1 MQSRAEDARTAVRE
15 FHQGVVQPDTE
26 LVLFFCSSHYDLAAL
41 ADEMNRQFGD
51 IPVVG
56 CTTAGE
62 IGPLGYLDHTLTGVS
77 FPAGS
82 CTAVTGRLDTLQQF
96 SIARGQAFTDTL
108 LQQLGE
114 RATRPSGGN
123 SFGFLLIDG
132 LSVREEQVART
143 LQTALGDIVLVGG
156 SAGDD
161 LCFSQTQVFHDGAF
175 HSDSAVLAI
184 LKTDYPFRLFKTQH
198 FLSLEERLVVTRADA
213 EQRVVY
219 EINGIPAAQA
229 YAELVGVSVEAL
241 EAHHF
246 ASAPVVVLIDGTDY
260 VRSIQKVG
268 PDGSLTF
275 YSAIDE
281 GLVLRVAQGMDLVSD
296 LEATMGQLSEELGPP
311 QLVLACDCILR
322 NLEVTQKNTKAAVE
336 AIFDRHNAVGFST
349 YGEQYG
355 GVHMNQTLTGI
366 AIGACDR
373 SETSGSSSGWS
384 LSGRRTE
391 QMKQSSAT
399 QPMSQRQLGVEQ
411 LQKIVQALMD
421 RAERST
427 SVRGS
432 GFSLFQTAVMLE
444 DQVRARTKE
453 LEAALRENEQINR
466 ALQQVQADME
476 REIRER
482 REALVALER
491 EREEQQVLIGKLE
504 EAHNQLLQSEKLAS
518 IGQLAAG
525 VAHEIN
531 NPIGFVSSNLNTL
544 RQYIDDLLRLV
555 DLYETVE
562 PSLTS
567 EAAERIAQ
575 LKTELE
581 LDYLREDV
589 GALIAESIDGTARV
603 RRIVQDLRDFSR
615 TGATDWQ
622 LADLHQ
628 GLESTLN
635 VATNEIKYKATIVR
649 EYGQLPAVECVPA
662 QLNQVFLNLL
672 VNAAQAIEDHGTI
685 TLRTGCE
692 GDQVWLA
699 FADDGAGIP
708 AELQSRIFDPFF
720 TTKPVGQGTGLGLS
734 LSYGI
739 VQKHGGRIELDS
751 RPGEG
756 TTFTLWL
763 PIRRIPDESASAV
776 EQPQ

>member
-1 MQSRAEDARTAVRE
+1 
-15 FHQGVVQPDTE
+15 
-26 LVLFFCSSHYDLAAL
+26 
-41 ADEMNRQFGD
+41 
-51 IPVVG
+51 
-56 CTTAGE
+56 
-62 IGPLGYLDHTLTGVS
+62 
-77 FPAGS
+77 
-82 CTAVTGRLDTLQQF
+82 
-96 SIARGQAFTDTL
+96 
-108 LQQLGE
+108 
-114 RATRPSGGN
+114 
-123 SFGFLLIDG
+123 
-132 LSVREEQVART
+132 
-143 LQTALGDIVLVGG
+143 
-156 SAGDD
+156 
-161 LCFSQTQVFHDGAF
+161 
-175 HSDSAVLAI
+175 
-184 LKTDYPFRLFKTQH
+184 
-198 FLSLEERLVVTRADA
+198 
-213 EQRVVY
+213 
-219 EINGIPAAQA
+219 
-229 YAELVGVSVEAL
+229 
-241 EAHHF
+241 
-246 ASAPVVVLIDGTDY
+246 
-260 VRSIQKVG
+260 
-268 PDGSLTF
+268 
-275 YSAIDE
+275 
-281 GLVLRVAQGMDLVSD
+281 
-296 LEATMGQLSEELGPP
+296 
-311 QLVLACDCILR
+311 
-322 NLEVTQKNTKAAVE
+322 
-336 AIFDRHNAVGFST
+336 
-349 YGEQYG
+349 
-355 GVHMNQTLTGI
+355 
-366 AIGACDR
+366 
-373 SETSGSSSGWS
+373 
-384 LSGRRTE
+384 
-391 QMKQSSAT
+391 
-399 QPMSQRQLGVEQ
+399 
-411 LQKIVQALMD
+411 MD

-466 ALQQVQADME
+466 ALQQVQEDME

-672 VNAAQAIEDHGTI
+672 VNAAQAIEEHGTI